1 MAREDKGNGQKVK
14 KPLFKKWWFW
24 VIVVC
29 IIGAAGSGVSG
40 GDKANEPSASQTETQ
55 TPAPSEIQEPETT
68 PEVSPADSETTPEP
82 GGESQEP
89 VETSVSE
96 PVESVPEISE
106 ADKEAAIALDD
117 EVYSICIKAEQDYT
131 DFIALVST
139 EGTSNLDAYN
149 AAKTLKENLTD
160 YNYRQLSKI
169 TGSDLDEFD
178 EYKQNASLYI
188 FVMSEVADAAMKYL
202 DDAKTSNL
210 SAYQEAA
217 ENVSNYSLPLVASR
231 MTFLSASGLSD
242 DEVYSAMGVSDSE

>member
-1 MAREDKGNGQKVK
+1 MAKKEKAQNAK
-14 KPLFKKWWFW
+14 KPLYKKWWFW
-24 VIVVC
+24 VIVVL
-29 IIGAAGSGVSG
+29 IVGAAGSGMSG
-40 GDKANEPSASQTETQ
+40 GDKPAEPPVSNTETQ

-68 PEVSPADSETTPEP
+68 PEVSPADSETTPELE
-82 GGESQEP
+82 GESQEP
-89 VETSVSE
+89 AETSGNE
-96 PVESVPEISE
+96 PAESGPEISE
-106 ADKEAAIALDD
+106 ADKEAAIALDA
-117 EVYSICIKAEQDYT
+117 EIYAICIKAEQDYK
-131 DFIALVST
+131 DFLALVST

-169 TGSDLDEFD
+169 EGSDLDEFD
-178 EYKQNASLYI
+178 EYKQNANLYI
-188 FVMSEVADAAMKYL
+188 FVMSEAADAAMKYL

-210 SAYQEAA
+210 SAYQEAT